1 VVLNNAA
8 LTVEQVIAAL
18 NGLMSQVAQAE
29 ATQTLAN
36 TQTATADATA
46 QDVALMMSA
55 LRSVIQGHFGKANVE
70 VLDFGMSPV
79 KRGERT
85 VASKAVAIARSLATR
100 AERHTWASARAPRSA
115 ARTRRRR
122 TELVRRRVRRRP
134 RGDRNEIGSGRVG
147 TRSPVPD
154 RIPRRL

>member
-1 VVLNNAA
+1 MRRTTLKHVLVAAIPRMVAGLTKYYAGQTLVLNNAA

-79 KRGERT
+79 KRGKRT

-100 AERHTWASARAPRSA
+100 AERHTMGKRQRAAIRSTHA
-115 ARTRRRR
+115 PTKNGAG
-122 TELVRRRVRRRP
+122 P
-134 RGDRNEIGSGRVG
+134 AKS
-147 TRSPVPD
+147 
-154 RIPRRL
+154 